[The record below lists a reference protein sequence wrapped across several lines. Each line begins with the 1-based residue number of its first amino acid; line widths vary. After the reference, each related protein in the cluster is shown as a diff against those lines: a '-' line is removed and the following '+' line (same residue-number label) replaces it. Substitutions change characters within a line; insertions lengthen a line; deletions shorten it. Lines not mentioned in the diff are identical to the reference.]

1 MTRHT
6 RGQGGFTLIE
16 VMVALVITAM
26 VLAMVYS
33 TFNAVMETRERVI
46 ASTNGNMTA
55 RLVLSRMSREIE
67 SAYIVKRAENAPPES
82 RYTLFEG
89 SEDSVGGFPASR
101 LSFTTF
107 AHTKRGVDANE
118 SDQAL
123 ITYECTMLPTDD
135 GNHEQL
141 ALIRREWRRVA
152 APGETQTYEPV
163 AVPLAEGIEG
173 FQLRF
178 LEPEQGEWTEDWD
191 SRSVQSL
198 DALPAAVEI
207 KLSIKDGH
215 GNLRDYMTVATPMI
229 VPISRDTESQQGET
243 VVDDED
249 QSAQPDQSSDEP
261 AVPSLGSKGT
271 NVPPPE

>member
-1 MTRHT
+1 MMQLARS
-6 RGQGGFTLIE
+6 RAGFTLIE
-16 VMVALVITAM
+16 IMVALVITAI

-33 TFNAVMETRERVI
+33 SFNAVMETRERVT

-55 RLVLSRMSREIE
+55 RLVLSRLSREIE
-67 SAYIVKRAENAPPES
+67 SAYIVKRAESAPPES

-89 SEDSVGGFPASR
+89 SEDSVGGLPASR

-118 SDQAL
+118 SDQSL
-123 ITYECTMLPTDD
+123 ISYECAMLPADD
-135 GNHEQL
+135 GTHDQL

-152 APGETQTYEPV
+152 PPGETQTFEPV

-178 LEPEQGEWTEDWD
+178 LEPERGEWTEEWD
-191 SRSVQSL
+191 SRNVRSL

-207 KLSIKDGH
+207 KLSLKDGH
-215 GNLRDYMTVATPMI
+215 GKVLDYMTVASPMI
-229 VPISRDTESQQGET
+229 APISRETEAQEGET
-243 VVDDED
+243 VVDDE
-249 QSAQPDQSSDEP
+249 SEPEEPDQPAGEP
-261 AVPSLGSKGT
+261 AVPSLGTKGT
-271 NVPPPE
+271 NVQPPE